1 MCVVIF
7 PGNIEVISSFN
18 EQMIQINNYLLWVVL
33 FLMNK

>member
-7 PGNIEVISSFN
+7 SSNIEVIFSFN